1 MSEDPPVRL
10 NDLSKRFGRGLALD
24 GVSLSLEPG
33 EVFGYLGPNGAG
45 KTTTIRLL
53 LGMLRPT
60 SGQAQVFG
68 LDSWRYPVP
77 VHRML
82 GYVPGES
89 ALYRRLTGRQHVSF
103 FDRLRSRDDGAKAAE
118 LADRLSVD
126 LSRAAGT
133 LSRGNRQKLAIVLAL
148 MSSPRLL
155 VLDEPTSGL
164 DPLVQQEF
172 HALLAE
178 HTQQGGTALFSS
190 HVLGEVQRVAD
201 RIGVIRQGRLI
212 AVERLAELRA
222 RSLHRVRASFTGPVS
237 AADFAG
243 IPGLIDVSV
252 GERSLRCSAPQ
263 DALDA
268 LLKRVSAHTVVDF
281 ECAEADLEETF
292 LSYYGP
298 ADDSS
303 GDDEGDGEVGPHA
316 G

>member
-1 MSEDPPVRL
+1 MSEDLPVRL
-10 NDLSKRFGRGLALD
+10 TDVSKHFGRGIALD

-45 KTTTIRLL
+45 KTTTIRVL

-68 LDSWRYPVP
+68 LDSWRQPVP

-89 ALYRRLTGRQHVSF
+89 ALYRRLTGRQHILY
-103 FDRLRSRDDGAKAAE
+103 FDRLRRRDDGAAAAA
-118 LADRLSVD
+118 LADRLD
-126 LSRAAGT
+126 LDLGRPAGT

-172 HALLAE
+172 HALLDE
-178 HTQQGGTALFSS
+178 HTHRGGTALFSS

-222 RSLHRVRASFTGPVS
+222 RSLHRVRARFVDPVS

-243 IPGLIDVSV
+243 IPGLTEVLIA
-252 GERSLRCSAPQ
+252 EHSLSCSAPEQ
-263 DALDA
+263 ALDA

-298 ADDSS
+298 PDGPLH
-303 GDDEGDGEVGPHA
+303 GDRDNGDGDA
-316 G
+316 RAD